1 MPEEMRWRRPGR
13 EVGVGGR
20 VVGRETAVVVAAR
33 VRIGREK
40 FGVARVVSSVAATV
54 WACGRRGR
62 WNVVVAPYIV
72 MDGAARK
79 REEVEYAGV
88 FASFAAFWREA
99 RSWGLLFVDDILVEG
114 SRSRLLLGSA
124 LLLEKELPIPR
135 VWLVVG
141 GGCRSR

>member
-40 FGVARVVSSVAATV
+40 LGTAGVVSSVAAMV

-62 WNVVVAPYIV
+62 WGVVVAPYIV
-72 MDGAARK
+72 VDGVAR
-79 REEVEYAGV
+79 RRDVVESLGV
-88 FASFAAFWREA
+88 GAMCASFAAVWRLWREA
-99 RSWGLLFVDDILVEG
+99 RSWFLLFVDAISVEG
-114 SRSRLLLGSA
+114 SRSRL
-124 LLLEKELPIPR
+124 
-135 VWLVVG
+135 
-141 GGCRSR
+141 